1 MLRSAFSFSRFRF
14 LLLFLFQ
21 SVVSRSFCDRAQR
34 WGKTQKVKLVLVRDV
49 LIHHIK
55 NQKKILLYSVDASAR
70 ANLEDAAAA
79 PPPPEITV
87 WGWADRYF
95 WWGLAL
101 FPREGS
107 FS

>member
-1 MLRSAFSFSRFRF
+1 M
-14 LLLFLFQ
+14 LFLFRA
-21 SVVSRSFCDRAQR
+21 SVFFSYVSFSQMYRAVFCDRAQR

-55 NQKKILLYSVDASAR
+55 NQKKILSYSVDASAR